1 MSALKT
7 TDLKTAVVEDNYDW
21 TFTETTLARK

>member
-7 TDLKTAVVEDNYDW
+7 TGLKTAVVEANYDW
-21 TFTETTLARK
+21 IFTETTLARK